1 MAFLETRKMQKF
13 SFAGALAAC
22 EILDVPP
29 ITVSA
34 LWRANCCRECE
45 NGDRFAP
52 SSVYFWTHVL
62 RIFHFW
68 REFQSKY

>member
-1 MAFLETRKMQKF
+1 MLKF
-13 SFAGALAAC
+13 CFAGVMAAC

-29 ITVSA
+29 TTVSA

-52 SSVYFWTHVL
+52 SSAYFWTHFL
-62 RIFHFW
+62 RVFPFFGGNFSPNTKAECEI
-68 REFQSKY
+68 